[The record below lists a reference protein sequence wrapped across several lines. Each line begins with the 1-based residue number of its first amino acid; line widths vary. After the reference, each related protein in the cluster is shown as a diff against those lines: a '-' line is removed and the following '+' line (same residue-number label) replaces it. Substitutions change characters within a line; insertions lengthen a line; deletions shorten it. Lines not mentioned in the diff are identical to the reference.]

1 MKNQV
6 VIGMLDQVLHDPK
19 MHDVLTLVKAA
30 RNGAVFGAKVRFPHA
45 LATVMMFG
53 RGSLLSRLSVI
64 LQLTR
69 QHSKVLA
76 LYAVSYKAIMI
87 MLRNTFSNGKELSH
101 YSLIA
106 GGVAGA
112 YVFGTRN
119 PINEQL
125 VLYAA
130 SRAMATIVI
139 PRVKK
144 ILKARGEALQHAQA
158 APLANN
164 PNLNFRIFAALSWSV
179 AMWLYSNRR
188 ARVGQSLVGTMDY
201 LYASCEQWDGLKSFL
216 GV

>member
-1 MKNQV
+1 
-6 VIGMLDQVLHDPK
+6 
-19 MHDVLTLVKAA
+19 
-30 RNGAVFGAKVRFPHA
+30 
-45 LATVMMFG
+45 MMFG
-53 RGSLLSRLSVI
+53 QGSLFSKLTVI

-69 QHSKVLA
+69 QHSKILA
-76 LYAVSYKAIMI
+76 LYAFAYKAIMI
-87 MLRNTFSNGKELSH
+87 LLRNAFSNGKELSH
-101 YSLIA
+101 YPLIA

-112 YVFGTRN
+112 YVFGSRN

-130 SRAMATIVI
+130 SRSLATIVI

-144 ILKARGEALQHAQA
+144 ALKSQGGGLQHAEA
-158 APLANN
+158 APLAKN

-179 AMWLYSNRR
+179 AMWLYTNRR
-188 ARVGQSLVGTMDY
+188 SRLGQSLVGTMDY

>member
-1 MKNQV
+1 
-6 VIGMLDQVLHDPK
+6 
-19 MHDVLTLVKAA
+19 MHACPQAA

-53 RGSLLSRLSVI
+53 QGSLFSRLTVI

-69 QHSKVLA
+69 QHSKTLA
-76 LYAVSYKAIMI
+76 TYAVAYKTVMI
-87 MLRNTFSNGKELSH
+87 LLRNAFSHGKELSH
-101 YSLIA
+101 YPLIA

-112 YVFGTRN
+112 YVFGSRN

-130 SRAMATIVI
+130 SRSLATIVI
-139 PRVKK
+139 PRVK
-144 ILKARGEALQHAQA
+144 RALQSQSGGLHHAEA
-158 APLANN
+158 APLAKN
-164 PNLNFRIFAALSWSV
+164 PNLNFRIFAALSWSI
-179 AMWLYSNRR
+179 AMWLYTNRR
-188 ARVGQSLVGTMDY
+188 NRLGQSLVGTMDY